1 MLQVMRKTMRRI
13 LALLSVLLIAASIA
27 WASATDP
34 AFLTA
39 VKNARF
45 VYVTSYDGNEF
56 NFNVLP
62 EDRQAIANVQNAVQQ
77 WGHYIVV
84 YRPEEA
90 DIILAVQS
98 RGSEDVLALYDAH
111 NPHSTYLWRA
121 MGREGLQKGETPLV
135 TELQQAVE
143 KSTKK

>member
-1 MLQVMRKTMRRI
+1 MKRTM
-13 LALLSVLLIAASIA
+13 ALLVVMLMAAVAASA
-27 WASATDP
+27 TSTDP
-34 AFLTA
+34 AFLSA

-77 WGHYIVV
+77 WGYYVVV
-84 YRPEEA
+84 YRPEQA
-90 DIILAVQS
+90 DIILAVQA

-111 NPHSTYLWRA
+111 RPSGAYLWRA
-121 MGREGLQKGETPLV
+121 MGRDGLQKSETPLV
-135 TELQQAVE
+135 NELQQA
-143 KSTKK
+143 